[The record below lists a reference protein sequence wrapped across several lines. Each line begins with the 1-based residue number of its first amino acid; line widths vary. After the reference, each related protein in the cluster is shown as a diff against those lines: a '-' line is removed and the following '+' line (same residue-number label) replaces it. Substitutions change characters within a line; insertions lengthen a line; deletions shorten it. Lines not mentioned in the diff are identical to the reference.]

1 MMAVKWRPPPAQIS
15 RQILDVDPQLNHP
28 ARSIR
33 LRSARAFLNSA
44 FTWGHVPASH
54 RVPNIT
60 RIRSETRSQGC
71 CQLRP
76 DSQAMLKTYSGLGR
90 RVKCHLFDTGTVSS
104 QVRTSFVATHL
115 SLLTPTS
122 ISPTLWSIWF
132 QSWSLLSLR
141 YAAPASCGLVPAA

>member
-15 RQILDVDPQLNHP
+15 RQILDVDSQLNHP

-44 FTWGHVPASH
+44 FTWRHVPASH

-60 RIRSETRSQGC
+60 RIRSETPSQAR

-76 DSQAMLKTYSGLGR
+76 HSQAMLKTYTDHCR
-90 RVKCHLFDTGTVSS
+90 PAKHPPFDT
-104 QVRTSFVATHL
+104 AT
-115 SLLTPTS
+115 P
-122 ISPTLWSIWF
+122 
-132 QSWSLLSLR
+132 
-141 YAAPASCGLVPAA
+141 